1 MKIEEALQE
10 IKILKKQLAQAN
22 FLIALQRKTIKELNS
37 KLDERIKQFELLSE
51 KKRIAEIE
59 KFVKKTEVL
68 DTIINEPEEIK
79 KEEKE
84 KKKRGIKAGSK
95 KHKNFDFESKV
106 SKTIYE
112 DPIEDT
118 CPCCGEKLDVVSE
131 KIRYKVRYIP
141 SKLEIIKVIK
151 RSKICKNCNKKNN
164 KIYYKVASGPFPG
177 SILTPSFAAWILNHK
192 YYLGIPFNK
201 LEEYIKESLKID
213 ISKQSLADYAEKCA
227 SLLEPIYSKMKDD
240 LLHDETKVIHSD
252 ETTLVVSKKPNE
264 DKNRKNSYVYVYRSG
279 LNSERQIMI
288 YSFNETRGIA
298 KTAEWLKDFEGTIT
312 CDDYAGYNLLK
323 KENCNIKLQKC
334 MAHARRRFADILKS
348 LKESERKST
357 KSYEILSLFGK
368 VFEFEAR
375 YKKENLDPYSIV
387 MRRKKDQIPIKEK
400 LYKLIYETSYAV
412 NSSIYSAVN
421 YVKEIWDDM
430 RTYLDNGYVE
440 PSNNI
445 AERAVKPFVIQRKV
459 FQTSGSYA
467 GARYTSKLFSIIQ
480 TARANNLDT
489 YQYLN
494 YLLENINNPNVN
506 IESLLPY
513 SNEMSK
519 KFSNK
524 L

>member
-177 SILTPSFAAWILNHK
+177 DLPGSRPRCGWPPAAC
-192 YYLGIPFNK
+192 P
-201 LEEYIKESLKID
+201 
-213 ISKQSLADYAEKCA
+213 A
-227 SLLEPIYSKMKDD
+227 SHGCRCP
-240 LLHDETKVIHSD
+240 
-252 ETTLVVSKKPNE
+252 
-264 DKNRKNSYVYVYRSG
+264 G
-279 LNSERQIMI
+279 
-288 YSFNETRGIA
+288 
-298 KTAEWLKDFEGTIT
+298 
-312 CDDYAGYNLLK
+312 
-323 KENCNIKLQKC
+323 
-334 MAHARRRFADILKS
+334 
-348 LKESERKST
+348 
-357 KSYEILSLFGK
+357 
-368 VFEFEAR
+368 
-375 YKKENLDPYSIV
+375 
-387 MRRKKDQIPIKEK
+387 
-400 LYKLIYETSYAV
+400 
-412 NSSIYSAVN
+412 
-421 YVKEIWDDM
+421 
-430 RTYLDNGYVE
+430 
-440 PSNNI
+440 
-445 AERAVKPFVIQRKV
+445 
-459 FQTSGSYA
+459 
-467 GARYTSKLFSIIQ
+467 
-480 TARANNLDT
+480 
-489 YQYLN
+489 
-494 YLLENINNPNVN
+494 
-506 IESLLPY
+506 
-513 SNEMSK
+513 
-519 KFSNK
+519 
-524 L
+524 